1 MLADDPLNA
10 VAIGTGRTLDDFSLL
25 KEVAIRS

>member
-1 MLADDPLNA
+1 MLAEDPLTA
-10 VAIGTGRTLDDFSLL
+10 VAIGTGRTLDEIPFL